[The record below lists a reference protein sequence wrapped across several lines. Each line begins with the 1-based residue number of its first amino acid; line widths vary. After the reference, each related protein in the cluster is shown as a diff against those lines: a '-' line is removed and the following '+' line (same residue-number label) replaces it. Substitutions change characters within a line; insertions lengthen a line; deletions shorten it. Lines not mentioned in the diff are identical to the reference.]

1 MCDGDKSLVIKDRLI
16 TRIAKR
22 NMKDIVPLA
31 YELKKA
37 KGGLLTPQS
46 IYDGMAAAYTGGNI
60 GIVSNK
66 ITQVWNQNEVT
77 EEQLNVIKWLVM
89 KNNQVIDYAKTL
101 WLSQPPPHVQEIIS
115 RNVKE
120 KLPNFFIYAKDKQ
133 PHQVEPPNNSTMNRI
148 SAKIPTSKL
157 RYCKTIDKLDWRIL
171 INQNVGFTLT
181 KDNKII
187 RSYDYWNRH
196 QYLFNTKDDIY
207 LKQEDLYMYQ
217 QIRLNI
223 ISETQESLDHI
234 VNSLVVYFYTLR
246 QTSNKK
252 LLWACFGDV
261 ILANI
266 KRNLADSKTIICP
279 ICGKRFVPERF
290 NQKYCSEGCSK
301 IARNESV
308 RINMDKMRHK

>member
-1 MCDGDKSLVIKDRLI
+1 MCDGDKSLVVKDKLI

-37 KGGLLTPQS
+37 KGGLLSPQS
-46 IYDGMAAAYTGGNI
+46 IYEGMAAAYTGGNI
-60 GIVSNK
+60 GPISNK
-66 ITQVWNQNEVT
+66 ISQVWNSDEIT

-101 WLSQPPPHVQEIIS
+101 WLSQPPQNIQEIIS
-115 RNVKE
+115 RNTKK
-120 KLPNFFIYAKDKQ
+120 KLPNFFIYAKDKL
-133 PHQVEPPNNSTMNRI
+133 PKQVEAPNDSTMNRI
-148 SAKIPTSKL
+148 AAKIPTSKL
-157 RYCKTIDKLDWRIL
+157 HYCKTIGKFDWRVL

-187 RSYDYWNRH
+187 RAYDYWNTH
-196 QYLFNTKDDIY
+196 QFLFNTKDDIY

-217 QIRLNI
+217 QIRQNI
-223 ISETQESLDHI
+223 IDETQESLDHI

-246 QTSNKK
+246 ETSNKK
-252 LLWACFGDV
+252 MLWACFGDV

-266 KRNLADSKTIICP
+266 KRNLADSGTMICP
-279 ICGKRFVPERF
+279 ICGKRFTPEHF
-290 NQKYCSEGCSK
+290 KQKYCSSECAGV
-301 IARNESV
+301 ARNEYV
-308 RINMDKMRHK
+308 KAKMMEMRHK